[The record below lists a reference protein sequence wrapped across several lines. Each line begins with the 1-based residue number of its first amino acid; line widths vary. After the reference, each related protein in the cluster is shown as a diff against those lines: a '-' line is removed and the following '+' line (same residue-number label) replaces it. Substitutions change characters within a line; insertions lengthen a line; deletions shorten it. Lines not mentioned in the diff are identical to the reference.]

1 MKRGLR
7 QVPRSVI
14 LGQRQ
19 SAQAMRL
26 FASAAPSPNVD
37 EIQFQVIGDTATAE
51 YPTRPF
57 TSKSKAQLEEGVQ
70 RKANQ
75 TRGQFEAK
83 FSADTPEGALFK
95 DVVQIKPY
103 DEQLLKAELEHVTNP
118 TIQPTVDTAVSPL
131 CSPVKTNK
139 NNINTDTKNH
149 NFLTEFMASRTAGYL
164 EDPTLY
170 FSYGE
175 NPSATLNPNWSTQ
188 LSGNLDA
195 LVKRELVDALAALS
209 AEVKEIDALD
219 QQAKK
224 AHEELL
230 QKLQADIDIL
240 TNKELFAK
248 SLESSGM
255 SPLHVAQMTDIVTTD
270 PLAVQAL
277 PLAQKQAAEL
287 AQFRQQSATFQQY
300 SQLVADSRELVKQ
313 LQASGLQFDASKV
326 SF

>member
-1 MKRGLR
+1 MLKRGLR

-19 SAQAMRL
+19 SAQATRL

-37 EIQFQVIGDTATAE
+37 EIQFQVIGDIATAE

-75 TRGQFEAK
+75 TRGQFESK

-95 DVVQIKPY
+95 DIVQIKPY
-103 DEQLLKAELEHVTNP
+103 DEQALKAELEHVTNP
-118 TIQPTVDTAVSPL
+118 TIQPTIDVAV
-131 CSPVKTNK
+131 N
-139 NNINTDTKNH
+139 TKNH

-188 LSGNLDA
+188 LSSNLDTMA
-195 LVKRELVDALAALS
+195 KRELVDALAALS
-209 AEVKEIDALD
+209 AEVKEISTLD
-219 QQAKK
+219 QQIQK

-230 QKLQADIDIL
+230 QKLQADIDFL

-248 SLESSGM
+248 SLETSGM
-255 SPLHVAQMTDIVTTD
+255 NPLHVAQMTEIVTTD
-270 PLAVQAL
+270 PLATKAL
-277 PLAQKQAAEL
+277 PLAQQQAAEV
-287 AQFRQQSATFQQY
+287 AQFRQQSVTFQQY
-300 SQLVADSRELVKQ
+300 SELVADSRELVKQ

>member
-37 EIQFQVIGDTATAE
+37 EIQFQVIGDPATAE

-118 TIQPTVDTAVSPL
+118 TIQPTVDTAV
-131 CSPVKTNK
+131 N
-139 NNINTDTKNH
+139 TKNH

>member
-1 MKRGLR
+1 
-7 QVPRSVI
+7 
-14 LGQRQ
+14 
-19 SAQAMRL
+19 MRL

-37 EIQFQVIGDTATAE
+37 EIQFQVIGDPATAE

-118 TIQPTVDTAVSPL
+118 TIQPTVDTAV
-131 CSPVKTNK
+131 N
-139 NNINTDTKNH
+139 TKNH

>member
-1 MKRGLR
+1 MMKRGLR

-19 SAQAMRL
+19 SAQAVRL
-26 FASAAPSPNVD
+26 FASAAPSPSVD
-37 EIQFQVIGDTATAE
+37 EIQFQVIGDIATAE

-75 TRGQFEAK
+75 TRSQFEAK

-103 DEQLLKAELEHVTNP
+103 DEQLLQAELQHVTNP
-118 TIQPTVDTAVSPL
+118 TIQPTVDTAF
-131 CSPVKTNK
+131 N
-139 NNINTDTKNH
+139 TKNH

-188 LSGNLDA
+188 LSGNIDA
-195 LVKRELVDALAALS
+195 LVKREIVDALAALS

-219 QQAKK
+219 KQAKK
-224 AHEELL
+224 AHEELV

-277 PLAQKQAAEL
+277 PLVQKQAAEVD
-287 AQFRQQSATFQQY
+287 QFRQQSATFQQY
-300 SQLVADSRELVKQ
+300 SELVADSRELVKQ

>member
-1 MKRGLR
+1 MLKRGLR

-19 SAQAMRL
+19 SAQATRL

-37 EIQFQVIGDTATAE
+37 EIQFQVIGDIATAE

-75 TRGQFEAK
+75 TRGQFESK

-95 DVVQIKPY
+95 DIVQIKPY
-103 DEQLLKAELEHVTNP
+103 DEQALKAELEHVTNP
-118 TIQPTVDTAVSPL
+118 TIQPTADVAV
-131 CSPVKTNK
+131 N
-139 NNINTDTKNH
+139 TKNH

-188 LSGNLDA
+188 LSSNLDTM
-195 LVKRELVDALAALS
+195 VKRELIDALAALS
-209 AEVKEIDALD
+209 AEVKEINTLE
-219 QQAKK
+219 QQVQK

-230 QKLQADIDIL
+230 QKLQADIDFL

-248 SLESSGM
+248 SLETSGM
-255 SPLHVAQMTDIVTTD
+255 NPLHVAQMTEIVTTD
-270 PLAVQAL
+270 PLATKAL
-277 PLAQKQAAEL
+277 PLAQQQAAEV
-287 AQFRQQSATFQQY
+287 AQFRQQSVTFQQY
-300 SQLVADSRELVKQ
+300 SELVADSRELVKQ

>member
-118 TIQPTVDTAVSPL
+118 TIQPTVDTAV
-131 CSPVKTNK
+131 N
-139 NNINTDTKNH
+139 TKNH